1 MELFEYKV
9 IDVSVKK
16 AQEEMNRWAREGWRV
31 IAVSPNIA
39 MGYGLVITFEKQ
51 AFSHDVPSGGFGA

>member
-1 MELFEYKV
+1 MYEYKV
-9 IDVSVKK
+9 IDVPVKK
-16 AQEEMNRWAREGWRV
+16 AQEEMNRWAKEGWRV

-51 AFSHDVPSGGFGA
+51 DYSHAVPSGGFGI